1 MKNRKSDILNSK
13 VSYQLNTWADLSI
26 ELTIDEV
33 LKQIQS
39 NKYEDKIQKLRLL
52 LENGNEEEYNSHKR
66 TLPAVTFCGTF
77 EKTRK
82 KENIKIYN
90 SIIVIDIDKLEKN
103 EIERVKSNLENDSKV
118 FSFWKSP
125 SNKGFKG
132 LVNLKFNFEIEN
144 ENLDNIHK
152 SAFGKLSLYFKDKY
166 DISLD
171 QSGSDTSRLCFFSFD
186 PNLIIKEDFDFFE
199 VLKDDLSILENKVKN
214 VTQKIKFA
222 SSKDSLFNPKDKNY
236 PSDRKTISSII
247 RFLERKKV
255 SITSSYADWY
265 KVAMAISNSFTYE
278 IGEKYFLKLSSF
290 DEGKFNEIN
299 CKNFLL
305 NCYERR
311 NGLIKFNSIIF
322 LAKKNNYQTK
332 IQKER
337 GSEVEDANLSQ
348 VSSSK
353 TVVHLPEDLKR

>member
-1 MKNRKSDILNSK
+1 MKNKKSEILNSK
-13 VSYQLNTWADLSI
+13 VSYQLNTWTDLSI

-33 LKQIQS
+33 LKQIKS

-52 LENGNEEEYNSHKR
+52 LENGNDEEYNSHKK
-66 TLPAVTFCGTF
+66 TLPAITFCGTF

-82 KENIKIYN
+82 KENLKIYN

-103 EIERVKSNLENDSKV
+103 EIEKVKNNLENDSNV

-132 LVNLKFNFEIEN
+132 LVNLKFDFEIEN
-144 ENLDNIHK
+144 VDNAHK
-152 SAFGKLSLYFKDKY
+152 SAFSKLSLYFKDRY
-166 DISLD
+166 DILLD

-186 PNLIIKEDFDFFE
+186 PNLKIKEDFDYFE
-199 VLKDDLSILENKVKN
+199 VLKNDLSILEKKAKN
-214 VTQKIKFA
+214 VIQKIEFA
-222 SSKDSLFNPKDKNY
+222 SSKDSLYNPKDKNY

-247 RFLERKKV
+247 KFLERKKI

-290 DEGKFNEIN
+290 DEVKFNEIN
-299 CKNFLL
+299 CKNFLV

-322 LAKKNNYQTK
+322 LAKKHNYPIK

-353 TVVHLPEDLKR
+353 TVIHLPEDLKR